1 MKDKQEYQGY
11 REVGVRLTEP
21 LAPELLDAIGCLRSA
36 PSLYR
41 GLHIFDKAQLV
52 MLAETGIIRREDA
65 AACLRALLQ
74 MEEKG
79 MQRIREETQ
88 SGIHSGE
95 VYLIRKLG
103 LEVGGRI
110 HAGRSSGD
118 LLFVSTRISMRE
130 NLLTV
135 MDALNTHRAALLN
148 LAGKH
153 TRTVMPFYTHGQH
166 AMPATLALYL
176 HSRACHAERDFTRLY
191 AAYANTNISVAGTA
205 AGVAS
210 RFRLD
215 REREAELM
223 GFDSVSTNTAD
234 ALYTDH
240 LAEMAS
246 ALTILNTNLGSLADM
261 LVSWCGQEYQLVQ
274 IADRYCHTSSIYA
287 HKRNPNSVEFIQKV
301 RDGIVGRTIT
311 SYTIDNIDELVSTV
325 ETTSK
330 CLKLMAGVISALK
343 VNEERMLDLVSSYF
357 AQIPDLGAT
366 LVMEKGLPWRIA
378 HQIVATLVRLLE
390 EEGRGPADVTPET
403 LDNAAREYMDKP
415 VNLSADAITKAMD
428 PIDCVNNRW
437 VTGGT
442 RPQEMK
448 KQIGCSFD
456 RLAKDRK
463 KLEDRRHK
471 LEEAERKLHQAVKTI
486 IG

>member
-11 REVGVRLTEP
+11 RGVGVRLSEP
-21 LAPELLDAIGCLRSA
+21 LAPEMSDAVSYFRSTR
-36 PSLYR
+36 SLYR

-74 MEEKG
+74 MEEEG
-79 MQRIREETQ
+79 MERIREETQ
-88 SGIHSGE
+88 SGLHSGE

-110 HAGRSSGD
+110 HAGRSTGD
-118 LLFVSTRISMRE
+118 LIFVSTRISMRE

-148 LAGKH
+148 LARKH

-176 HSRACHAERDFTRLY
+176 HSWACAAERDFTRLD

-205 AGVAS
+205 AGDAS

-215 REREAELM
+215 REREAVLM

-234 ALYTDH
+234 ALYQDH
-240 LAEMAS
+240 LVEMTS
-246 ALTILNTNLGSLADM
+246 ALTILSTNLGSLADM
-261 LVSWCGQEYQLVQ
+261 LVVWSGQEHQLVQ

-287 HKRNPNSVEFIQKV
+287 HKRNPTSIEFVEGV
-301 RDGIVGRTIT
+301 RNKIVGRTVT
-311 SYTIDNIDELVSTV
+311 SYTIDELTSAVLST
-325 ETTSK
+325 SRS
-330 CLKLMAGVISALK
+330 LKLMAGVISTLK
-343 VNEERMLDLVSSYF
+343 VNEERMLALVSSF
-357 AQIPDLGAT
+357 WAQIPDLGAV
-366 LVMEKGLPWRIA
+366 LVMEKGLSWRIA
-378 HQIVATLVRLLE
+378 HQIVATLVRLSE

-415 VNLSADAITKAMD
+415 VNLSADAIAKAMD

-437 VTGGT
+437 VTGGA
-442 RPQEMK
+442 RPQEME

-456 RLAKDRK
+456 RLAEDRK

-471 LEEAERKLHQAVKTI
+471 LEEAECKLHQAAKTI
-486 IG
+486 IGEEM